1 MSNVNVYKQR
11 PDKARAESPLYH
23 AGLDEL
29 ARKSQIVAN
38 NTKQHFEVFLL
49 TAFIYLGLT
58 AVSMIGQQ
66 ILERRANRG
75 VRRA

>member
-1 MSNVNVYKQR
+1 MKATALMSVVN
-11 PDKARAESPLYH
+11 
-23 AGLDEL
+23 LDEL

-38 NTKQHFEVFLL
+38 STKQHFGVFLL

-66 ILERRANRG
+66 LLERRANRG